1 MVEKKRRLSQDQNKT
16 NDHFTMS
23 IREGTQLS
31 YCKDK
36 MYSVLLMLI
45 LVFIEG
51 RKMTDISRSLENNSF
66 YQRNTQI
73 DGEYLERQ
81 EQEKNIELKLK
92 VAMIK

>member
-51 RKMTDISRSLENNSF
+51 RKMTDISRSLESNSF

-81 EQEKNIELKLK
+81 EQEKNIEMKLK